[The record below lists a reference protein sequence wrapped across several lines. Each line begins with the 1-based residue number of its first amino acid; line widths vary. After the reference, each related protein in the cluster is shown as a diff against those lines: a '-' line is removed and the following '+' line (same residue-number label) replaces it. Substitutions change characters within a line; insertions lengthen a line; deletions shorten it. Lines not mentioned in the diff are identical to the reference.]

1 MQSMNISTNYDELI
15 YRLEYIQYVV
25 EKNRWKKN
33 KKRVFQHAMDIR
45 IHAFCN
51 TVYIEAVALAC
62 PCLGCQVKATLRSL
76 MRSRMRRKIWGA
88 RATIIATL
96 MQASSVYNRLYRAT
110 GDPGVTA
117 QS

>member
-1 MQSMNISTNYDELI
+1 MKKKKYFSMQWIYVSTPFAT
-15 YRLEYIQYVV
+15 QS
-25 EKNRWKKN
+25 
-33 KKRVFQHAMDIR
+33 
-45 IHAFCN
+45 
-51 TVYIEAVALAC
+51 IEAVALAC